1 MNYQKKTVW
10 SSQMRLSLYL
20 QNKMTMN
27 NMKKTYHL
35 HYGTYTLVQVHVIL
49 KTLVYE
55 NKLSNILKMYFFT
68 EAL

>member
-27 NMKKTYHL
+27 NMKKPIIFSM
-35 HYGTYTLVQVHVIL
+35 VHTRL
-49 KTLVYE
+49 YRYM
-55 NKLSNILKMYFFT
+55 LS
-68 EAL
+68 